1 MKIFTKNGIKQ
12 KIISILLIILLFQYV
27 NPIKSNAGDGVGT
40 LFSPIQS
47 LVLSLGDVG
56 EMMLNLATYGNS
68 KAILTLST
76 DKTIFDKVTDGF
88 IDLTVGG
95 GAVGWVVDKIPVV
108 GGIHKGIVKG
118 VKGIKN
124 WTVKTLKSFASDD
137 VKDFEKDIDLPIM
150 LVTPDKI
157 FSNKIPLLD
166 VNIINPNTYYTTD
179 DNGNEVEV
187 KNSPVNIL
195 QKTISSWY
203 SILRNIATVAF
214 LSVLVYIGI
223 RIIIS
228 SVASEKAK
236 YKQMLMDWIV
246 GLCLLF
252 FMHYIMS
259 FLLFSTEKITDL
271 LDINNGEVIIE
282 NKDIDIMGKYN
293 GNNSKV
299 VDIVNYY
306 NKDKENNVV
315 NYLSWRTD
323 MAGYIRYLAQSNI
336 KTTSVSTRMGLSILY
351 VTLVIYTYIF
361 MFQYLKRL
369 LSIIFLTLIS
379 PFVALAYPLDKV
391 GDGKAQAFNMWFK
404 EYLINLLI
412 QPMHLILYTVL
423 VGSSIELATDHPIYA
438 IVVFGFMLQA
448 EKLIK
453 KMFKLDRADTVGN
466 AAGGAFTGAMVMQ
479 GVNSVIKNIKS
490 KGNDNNKKSGGN
502 VKSGDNDSR
511 IRLADNRSADNGA
524 EDERGYMDSVLGA
537 GTELPEEETN
547 QGAKPEQE
555 QMAEGV
561 EADNKQI
568 IGKSN
573 QDNRSNKFDDVGANN
588 YTLSD
593 SGIYLPNDMIAN
605 ESKNKNERQ
614 NSLDDANNIK
624 NTGES
629 NIEKDNNNHL
639 VRDKS
644 NLSKA
649 KRKVFKPNY
658 AKAAAKLY
666 GPKLIKKT
674 LKTAAIAGTAAVG
687 AGTLGM
693 IGVAAGLS
701 SDDYTNVLKY
711 GAAGVTGGMLGG
723 KISAEKAI
731 SAPENIANMASNW
744 SQNKKEEIIKEA
756 YKNNPEEYKE
766 YLNKKSDREF
776 MNNKEI
782 KQKYVEAFGADNAKG
797 MMEKAQKYR
806 EHGVTDNDVIIKAMK
821 QKSDLLGT
829 EVDDDRRIVAAKL
842 ASNIDNEKDLE
853 NKMKRLGERGVP
865 KNKIKEQEKILR
877 NMKKM
882 Y

>member
-1 MKIFTKNGIKQ
+1 MKIFTKIGIKQ
-12 KIISILLIILLFQYV
+12 KIISVLIIILLFQYV
-27 NPIKSNAGDGVGT
+27 NPIKSNAGAGGV

-47 LVLSLGDVG
+47 LVLTLGDVG

-68 KAILTLST
+68 KVILTLST
-76 DKTIFDKVTDGF
+76 DPTLFDKITDGM
-88 IDLTVGG
+88 IYWGTGG
-95 GAVGWVVDKIPVV
+95 LIGEAVDKVPVLGNV
-108 GGIHKGIVKG
+108 HKGIVN
-118 VKGIKN
+118 GIKGFKN
-124 WTVKTLKSFASDD
+124 WAVKTFNYFFSDE
-137 VKDFEKDIDLPIM
+137 DFEKDIDLPIM

-187 KNSPVNIL
+187 KDSPVNIL

-252 FMHYIMS
+252 SMHYIMS
-259 FLLFSTEKITDL
+259 FLLFATEKITDL
-271 LDINNGEVIIE
+271 LDINNSEIIIE
-282 NKDIDIMGKYN
+282 NEDIDIMGKYN
-293 GNNSKV
+293 GSNAKV
-299 VDIVNYY
+299 VDLVKYY
-306 NKDKENNVV
+306 NRDKDDNVM
-315 NYLSWRTD
+315 NSLCWRTD

-336 KTTSVSTRMGLSILY
+336 KSTSVTTKMGLSVLY
-351 VTLVIYTYIF
+351 ITLVIYTYIF

-369 LSIIFLTLIS
+369 LIIIFLTLIS
-379 PFVALAYPLDKV
+379 PFVALAYPLDKI

-423 VGSSIELATDHPIYA
+423 VGSAIELATDHPLYA

-547 QGAKPEQE
+547 QGVKQEQE
-555 QMAEGV
+555 PTTEGV

-877 NMKKM
+877 NMKNM

>member
-27 NPIKSNAGDGVGT
+27 NPIKSNAGDGGGT

-76 DKTIFDKVTDGF
+76 DKTTFDKVTDGF

-95 GAVGWVVDKIPVV
+95 GAVGWAVDKIPVV

-124 WTVKTLKSFASDD
+124 WTVKTLKSFTSDD

-293 GNNSKV
+293 GNNAKV

-315 NYLSWRTD
+315 NSLSWRTD

-829 EVDDDRRIVAAKL
+829 QVDDDRRIVAAKL

-877 NMKKM
+877 NMKNM

>member
-27 NPIKSNAGDGVGT
+27 NPIKSNAGDGVGI

-76 DKTIFDKVTDGF
+76 DKTTFDKVTDGF

-547 QGAKPEQE
+547 QGVKQEQE
-555 QMAEGV
+555 PTTEGV

-877 NMKKM
+877 NMKNM

>member
-27 NPIKSNAGDGVGT
+27 NPIKSNAGDGVGI

-76 DKTIFDKVTDGF
+76 DKTTFDKVTDGF

-252 FMHYIMS
+252 SMHYIMS
-259 FLLFSTEKITDL
+259 FLLFATEKITDL
-271 LDINNGEVIIE
+271 LDINNSEIIIE
-282 NKDIDIMGKYN
+282 NEDIDIMGKYN
-293 GNNSKV
+293 GSNAKV
-299 VDIVNYY
+299 VDLVKYY
-306 NKDKENNVV
+306 NRDKDDNVM
-315 NYLSWRTD
+315 NSLCWRTD

-336 KTTSVSTRMGLSILY
+336 KSTSVTTKMGLSVLY
-351 VTLVIYTYIF
+351 ITLVIYTYIF

-369 LSIIFLTLIS
+369 LIIIFLTLIS
-379 PFVALAYPLDKV
+379 PFVALAYPLDKI

-423 VGSSIELATDHPIYA
+423 VGSAIELATDHPLYA

-877 NMKKM
+877 NMKNM

>member
-27 NPIKSNAGDGVGT
+27 NPIKSNAGDGGGT

-76 DKTIFDKVTDGF
+76 DKTTFDKVTDGF

-95 GAVGWVVDKIPVV
+95 GAVGWAVDKIPVV

-124 WTVKTLKSFASDD
+124 WTVKTLKSFTSDD

-293 GNNSKV
+293 GNNAKV

-315 NYLSWRTD
+315 NSLSWRTD

-877 NMKKM
+877 NMKNM